1 VNGRPSAC
9 RREEQEVISR
19 FTDLAEAIRR
29 APARCGS
36 VRLVAIDGPGG
47 AGKSV
52 FAERLARHLG
62 GALVIH
68 TDDFASWDNPVEWW
82 GRLEDEVLGPVERG
96 EWPVRFRAYDW
107 VARRLG
113 EWREIPPSD
122 VILLE
127 GVSSSRQAVAKRLS
141 LAVWIEAPL
150 DRRLARGLERDGAAM
165 RAQWEQWMAEE
176 HAHFAEDRARDRA
189 DVIVDGAPS
198 MPHDPEEEFVRL
210 DQS

>member
-1 VNGRPSAC
+1 MNGGPSAC
-9 RREEQEVISR
+9 VQEEQQIIAR

-52 FAERLARHLG
+52 FAERLAHRLG
-62 GALVIH
+62 TAPVIH
-68 TDDFASWDNPVEWW
+68 TDDFASWDNPVGWW
-82 GRLEDEVLGPVERG
+82 SRLENEVLDAVERG

-107 VARRLG
+107 EG
-113 EWREIPPSD
+113 EWREIPASD
-122 VILLE
+122 LILLE
-127 GVSSSRQAVAKRLS
+127 GVSSSRQALAQRLT
-141 LAVWIEAPL
+141 LAVWLEAP
-150 DRRLARGLERDGAAM
+150 RAWRLARGLERDGESM

-176 HAHFAEDRARDRA
+176 DSHFATDRARDRA

-198 MPHDPEEEFVRL
+198 TPHDPEEAFVRL
-210 DQS
+210 